1 MKYRH
6 QLCVIVLVWGYQYL
20 EESKHFGHCHIEF
33 RNHYAPNIR
42 FSRSTSSSDA
52 IAGVS
57 LSSSSSSSPSS
68 SSTSS
73 SSSSLSFSSS
83 SALNELLPG
92 CAAPRI
98 SASSVCAQAPAVK
111 SERVAVLRWHGDS
124 NGIRARRAALIDGRS
139 VEDSRGL
146 RARTESK
153 SDRNVCAP
161 LSSCFLIIT
170 SDNFDRSSDP
180 SFHDILPAPRP
191 ASRFPVGAKD
201 PSFCS
206 LSVWKTIWF

>member
-1 MKYRH
+1 MRCRSSASEIPAVDSPK
-6 QLCVIVLVWGYQYL
+6 
-20 EESKHFGHCHIEF
+20 EEPIFWSPACDFG
-33 RNHYAPNIR
+33 RPLLSRYSPLPSP
-42 FSRSTSSSDA
+42 FS
-52 IAGVS
+52 I
-57 LSSSSSSSPSS
+57 SSSSSSPSS